1 MRANAKILIILNSI
15 ESLFTAWAFMKAG
28 RMEPGNILVGV
39 VFMLAFF
46 LYRNISVRLSLKPF
60 AYAKNVR
67 YTAIVL
73 SVLYTIFYMA
83 VDYPRYIET
92 LTNKLYQLIASINC
106 YCFFFLIAG
115 IKKH

>member
-46 LYRNISVRLSLKPF
+46 LYRNIKGQ
-60 AYAKNVR
+60 
-67 YTAIVL
+67 IVQYQFL
-73 SVLYTIFYMA
+73 LHIRS
-83 VDYPRYIET
+83 PRR
-92 LTNKLYQLIASINC
+92 
-106 YCFFFLIAG
+106 
-115 IKKH
+115 